1 MPTNTD
7 GNTRRK
13 ISMGEK
19 KDNGVLKGYT
29 KEELMKGVYDLDKSF
44 KESVY
49 KPKQKKE
56 KVGKKEKV

>member
-1 MPTNTD
+1 
-7 GNTRRK
+7 
-13 ISMGEK
+13 MGEK